1 MFGRIV
7 LTHLAREFILPSSG
21 FKIETDGAYAPF
33 ADRGDRR
40 FASPRV
46 HQGRLAEPKPFAV
59 GDHLVDVIGRGHST
73 DNLVLRVIQGGWAA
87 EVVKNYDVGSR
98 DRRVATVEQ
107 RESVLRSD
115 VASGKAAPDPRD
127 YKVLPYVR
135 H

>member
-1 MFGRIV
+1 MHRSPIV
-7 LTHLAREFILPSSG
+7 AIVGSPPPGCT
-21 FKIETDGAYAPF
+21 KV
-33 ADRGDRR
+33 
-40 FASPRV
+40 ASPSPSRS
-46 HQGRLAEPKPFAV
+46 QIS
-59 GDHLVDVIGRGHST
+59 DHLVDVIGRGHST